1 MRSIGRIL
9 SVVIAVCGAAFG
21 FICGYIIMQ
30 FEGERASSAVK
41 LSPLGLA
48 LLFALPGLLAFRDC
62 NKRSKKQLSK
72 FTTPV
77 DENATD

>member
-1 MRSIGRIL
+1 
-9 SVVIAVCGAAFG
+9 
-21 FICGYIIMQ
+21 MQ

-48 LLFALPGLLAFRDC
+48 LLFALPGLFAFRDC